1 MSRKSP
7 GSLIAMIC
15 LLSACGQAAAPPGPE
30 MARLQQSVLQKQ
42 EELLQIHLD
51 LDSAALEIAEAEQMA
66 QSGNCSGAEFHA
78 AESYRMLRKA
88 DDSIL
93 ELGTELQALFNLDSG
108 RSGRK

>member
-1 MSRKSP
+1 MRKH
-7 GSLIAMIC
+7 SLLMLIPS
-15 LLSACGQAAAPPGPE
+15 LWVLTACQPASAPPGPD
-30 MARLQQSVLQKQ
+30 MARLQQAMLQKQ
-42 EELLQIHLD
+42 EQLLQIHLD

-78 AESYRMLRKA
+78 AESYRMLRTA
-88 DDSIL
+88 DDDIL